1 MQAQSTRQ
9 RLVLS
14 RHGRPVSSTE
24 ADDCQLTFNAR
35 DLSRGESM
43 FLYSQTGAGWR
54 MSGYRVATGG
64 SYAPFDPTMPV
75 PSSDRHTAGTLAS
88 MELAAIDD
96 MRRERWEACRSN
108 RLQALKPAPTPIPF

>member
-1 MQAQSTRQ
+1 MYAQSTRQ

-24 ADDCQLTFNAR
+24 ADDCHLTFNAR
-35 DLSRGESM
+35 DLGRGESM

-64 SYAPFDPTMPV
+64 SYVPFDPTMPV
-75 PSSDRHTAGTLAS
+75 PS
-88 MELAAIDD
+88 
-96 MRRERWEACRSN
+96 
-108 RLQALKPAPTPIPF
+108 